1 MNTWTTLLTPTE
13 LEKEFSP
20 KPKGIC
26 PPRKK
31 PTHSTACKKPTHST
45 ARKAIQVIDK
55 KGKKTNFPSISQASI
70 HTGISHK
77 TILSCCNQ
85 YRPDQYG
92 NHYRY
97 I

>member
-1 MNTWTTLLTPTE
+1 MNTWTTLLTPTK

-20 KPKGIC
+20 KPKVIC

-31 PTHSTACKKPTHST
+31 PTRLHI
-45 ARKAIQVIDK
+45 RKAIQVIDK
-55 KGKKTNFPSISQASI
+55 KGNKTNFPSISHASI
-70 HTGISHK
+70 HIGISHK
-77 TILSCCNQ
+77 TIRSCCNQ

>member
-13 LEKEFSP
+13 LEKEFSH

-31 PTHSTACKKPTHST
+31 PTKSHST

-70 HTGISHK
+70 HIGISHK

>member
-1 MNTWTTLLTPTE
+1 MNTWTTILTPTE

-20 KPKGIC
+20 KPKCIC
-26 PPRKK
+26 PPR
-31 PTHSTACKKPTHST
+31 KKPTHST

-70 HTGISHK
+70 HIGISYK

>member
-1 MNTWTTLLTPTE
+1 MNTWTTILTPTE
-13 LEKEFSP
+13 LEKEFSH

-26 PPRKK
+26 SP
-31 PTHSTACKKPTHST
+31 SKKPTHST

-70 HTGISHK
+70 HIGISHK

>member
-20 KPKGIC
+20 KPKGVC

-31 PTHSTACKKPTHST
+31 PTYST

-55 KGKKTNFPSISQASI
+55 KGKKNQFSQHQPSQ
-70 HTGISHK
+70 HTHRNK
-77 TILSCCNQ
+77 
-85 YRPDQYG
+85 P
-92 NHYRY
+92 
-97 I
+97 